1 MGGDAISKQT
11 FLTISK
17 WNILEI
23 FKDMGK
29 YRDLLYML
37 TRRDIVIK
45 YKQSIMGLMWA
56 IFMPMLIVSAG
67 MLVRYAFS
75 KLSGKP
81 ITMQD
86 ISAVSVK
93 AVPWAFFVASIRFA
107 TTSLISNANL
117 VTKTYFPRAL
127 FPIAA
132 TLSQFFDFVVASVT
146 LIFLLGIAQVGI
158 SMQLLWVPVL
168 VGFLFMFV
176 LSLGILLSALAL
188 FFRDVKYLVEIILT
202 FGIFFTPVF
211 YEVGMFKEWAPV
223 LLLNPIAPILEG
235 LYACIV
241 RHEAPA
247 VWWVAYSA
255 VCSISALFF
264 SFRVFKSLEPAFA
277 ESI

>member
-1 MGGDAISKQT
+1 M
-11 FLTISK
+11 
-17 WNILEI
+17 E
-23 FKDMGK
+23 K

-45 YKQSIMGLMWA
+45 YKQSIMGFMWA

-67 MLVRYAFS
+67 MLVRCAFS
-75 KLSGKP
+75 KLSGEP
-81 ITMQD
+81 ITMKD

-117 VTKTYFPRAL
+117 VTKTYFPRVL

-132 TLSQFFDFVVASVT
+132 TLSQFFDFAVASVT

-168 VGFLFMFV
+168 VGLLFMFV

-188 FFRDVKYLVEIILT
+188 FFRDVKYLVEIVLT

-211 YEVGMFKEWAPV
+211 YEVEMFKEWAPV
-223 LLLNPIAPILEG
+223 LLLNPIASILEG

-247 VWWVAYSA
+247 VVWVAYSA

-264 SFRVFKSLEPAFA
+264 SLRVFKNLEPAFA